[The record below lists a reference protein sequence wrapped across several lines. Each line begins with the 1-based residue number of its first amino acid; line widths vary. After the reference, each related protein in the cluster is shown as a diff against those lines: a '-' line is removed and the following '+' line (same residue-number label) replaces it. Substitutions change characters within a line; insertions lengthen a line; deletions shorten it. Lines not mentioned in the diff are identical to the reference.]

1 MGTGLLST
9 ERTAIV
15 PAYRATRCDLVLP
28 VSSARSERAA
38 PTDARVGGC
47 KTQVRVRASAYL
59 ADPRGLASRAEQG
72 SPAVQAGGPPGAYES
87 TSQEAHQSAPRAGA
101 TGDGSG
107 AILGNGFRT
116 RRADER
122 KEISSIDRDRQ
133 VASPVCRAT
142 SGLCANWAKCRGRT
156 ERSSLRTRSTVF
168 DNCRSWNGIYIK
180 KILDEWCYFRG
191 LKLDFIR
198 PGKPTENG
206 MIESFNGRLRDECLN
221 VNEFA
226 TLDEVRTVLKAW
238 RHDYNHCRPHGSLGN
253 LTPSEYGSR
262 RSENDPEAPNSNFK

>member
-15 PAYRATRCDLVLP
+15 PADRATRCDLVLP

-47 KTQVRVRASAYL
+47 KTQIRVRASAYL

-107 AILGNGFRT
+107 AILGNGFRA

-122 KEISSIDRDRQ
+122 QEVSSIDRHRQ

-142 SGLCANWAKCRGRT
+142 SGLCANWTKCRRCT
-156 ERSSLRTRSTVF
+156 ERSSLRTRSTVCG
-168 DNCRSWNGIYIK
+168 NCRSWNGIYVK
-180 KILDEWCYFRG
+180 SARRVVLLPRCEARFHSPWKADR
-191 LKLDFIR
+191 KRNDRVVQR
-198 PGKPTENG
+198 PTT
-206 MIESFNGRLRDECLN
+206 R
-221 VNEFA
+221 
-226 TLDEVRTVLKAW
+226 
-238 RHDYNHCRPHGSLGN
+238 
-253 LTPSEYGSR
+253 
-262 RSENDPEAPNSNFK
+262 